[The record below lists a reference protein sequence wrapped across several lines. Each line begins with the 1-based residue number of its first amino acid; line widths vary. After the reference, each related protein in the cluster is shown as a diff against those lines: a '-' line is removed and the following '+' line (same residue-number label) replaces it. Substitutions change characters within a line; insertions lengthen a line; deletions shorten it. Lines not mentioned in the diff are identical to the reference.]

1 MRYGSVAAMVSWLD
15 RDERKRSRERRMRN
29 RIRKLPPCQRRFAL
43 TLRRVLE
50 DVPGPENLQREK
62 NHENP
67 VNRACDVLSDAR
79 KSRQKP
85 RLRDCLWRG
94 CDCGTVP
101 RRQPPRFL
109 KGTEQ

>member
-50 DVPGPENLQREK
+50 NVPGPENLQREK
-62 NHENP
+62 IMK
-67 VNRACDVLSDAR
+67 A
-79 KSRQKP
+79 
-85 RLRDCLWRG
+85 
-94 CDCGTVP
+94 
-101 RRQPPRFL
+101 L
-109 KGTEQ
+109 KIKDRMYRHYIFSLPKNLV

>member
-29 RIRKLPPCQRRFAL
+29 RTRKLPPCQRRFAL

-62 NHENP
+62 IMK
-67 VNRACDVLSDAR
+67 AL
-79 KSRQKP
+79 KI
-85 RLRDCLWRG
+85 G
-94 CDCGTVP
+94 
-101 RRQPPRFL
+101 RRMYFYQL
-109 KGTEQ
+109 AGLHKTLV